1 MDIALHRSREDIEE
15 DLEYYFS
22 EQRDK
27 HNQIRPRD
35 DIRSLTPDAARFA
48 ADPGAGTVGN
58 LFHPFPR
65 HSLDRIF
72 IGISFPLFAH
82 NWGAAF
88 LRHLLELI
96 KPEGA
101 IILPVYPEMQAR
113 EKGLWCRSS
122 LENIFRSRS
131 RFIGTSNIWAEND
144 GVMSMRVGRS
154 WPPVIPST
162 ARWLF
167 QQAPRRLLAQTLEHN
182 SQTAASAWLA
192 ETSRHWRAA
201 QRHAVVEQIIRDV
214 RGPRTATRLAAIGD
228 DAGLIALEC
237 LLSPYTRVTQAWACG
252 SREDAAGLQ
261 AMALACATRRHGV
274 LEWRADAGGPCD
286 VLCLEA
292 AETAD
297 LEAALAGL
305 PPGGHL
311 ILAPECL
318 ALQDAV
324 GPAFEAPVHY
334 SSRVAQQLQ
343 PQVPIYHYS
352 SRIQT
357 ELAEENATRQGVFA
371 VLRKA

>member
-27 HNQIRPRD
+27 HDQIRPDD
-35 DIRSLTPDAARFA
+35 DIRSFTPDAAHFA
-48 ADPGAGTVGN
+48 ADPGAETVGN

-72 IGISFPLFAH
+72 IGISFPLFAN

-101 IILPVYPEMQAR
+101 VILPVYPEMQAR

-131 RFIGTSNIWAEND
+131 RFIGISNIWAEND
-144 GVMSMRVGRS
+144 GVMSMRVGRR

-167 QQAPRRLLAQTLEHN
+167 QQTPRRLLAQTLEHDR
-182 SQTAASAWLA
+182 QEAASDWLA
-192 ETSRHWRAA
+192 ETDRHWRLG

-214 RGPRTATRLAAIGD
+214 RGIRKATRLAAMGE
-228 DAGLIALEC
+228 DAGLLALEC

-261 AMALACATRRHGV
+261 AVDLACSTHRHGA

-286 VLCLEA
+286 VLYLEDPAAPGLHPALECLEH
-292 AETAD
+292 
-297 LEAALAGL
+297 
-305 PPGGHL
+305 GGHL

-318 ALQDAV
+318 SLRDELGDGFDA
-324 GPAFEAPVHY
+324 PDHY
-334 SSRVAQQLQ
+334 SSRVAQQLRQ
-343 PQVPIYHYS
+343 NVPIYHYS
-352 SRIQT
+352 SRVQA
-357 ELAEENATRQGVFA
+357 ELEQENATRQGVFA